1 MFVKSL
7 TVTKCLNFEQ
17 IPGEEAKDE
26 GKDPLGFQT
35 TFKIYSI
42 LERIKIADVF

>member
-17 IPGEEAKDE
+17 IPGEEVNDE
-26 GKDPLGFQT
+26 GKDRLGFQT
-35 TFKIYSI
+35 RLKFT
-42 LERIKIADVF
+42 